1 MASNKL
7 SVIKFKSMKSIRWNK
22 IIDKVISTDSED
34 VRCIV
39 NEQSDD
45 YIGGYFL
52 FSSLYNQTVYNIEE
66 NKFES
71 IPTTKQNIIKFDIFV
86 LTGRMLLWGNKKA
99 ADIFV
104 TTLEQASDNK
114 LIIEYSITDFKLMI
128 KKIYNT
134 NNIAFS
140 KMKITNVLID
150 EGIVANCNVN
160 LASLDNPKSI
170 VEKYTE
176 SISQITIII
185 SKDINPVSVTLYS
198 SGSILVFKD
207 RNAIDD
213 ETLNIIH
220 DMVGGEH

>member
-7 SVIKFKSMKSIRWNK
+7 SVIKLNAIQAINWNE
-22 IIDKVISTDSED
+22 IIDKVISMDSED
-34 VRCIV
+34 ARCIV

-66 NKFES
+66 NKFER
-71 IPTTKQNIIKFDIFV
+71 IPAKKQNIIKFDVFV

-128 KKIYNT
+128 KKIYKT
-134 NNIAFS
+134 SNISFS
-140 KMKITNVLID
+140 KMKITNILID

-160 LASLDNPKSI
+160 LASLDNPKGL

-185 SKDINPVSVTLYS
+185 SKDTNPVSVTLYS

-213 ETLNIIH
+213 ETLNVIH
-220 DMVGGEH
+220 DIVGGEH

>member
-7 SVIKFKSMKSIRWNK
+7 SVIKLNAIQAINWNE
-22 IIDKVISTDSED
+22 IIDKVISMDSED
-34 VRCIV
+34 ARCIV

-52 FSSLYNQTVYNIEE
+52 FSSLYNQTIYNIEE

-71 IPTTKQNIIKFDIFV
+71 IPAKKQNIIKFDIFV

-128 KKIYNT
+128 KKIYKT
-134 NNIAFS
+134 SNISFS

-160 LASLDNPKSI
+160 LASLDNPKSL

-185 SKDINPVSVTLYS
+185 SKDTNPVSVTLYS

-213 ETLNIIH
+213 ETLNVIH